1 MHFFFI
7 QQSLGNHELD
17 LGVEGLVPFLNDA
30 NFPVLVA
37 NINNTADHALWQ
49 TRALK
54 KSVVFDIKGVKVGVV
69 GYLTPETKQL
79 GVPNDL
85 EFIPEVIGIK

>member
-1 MHFFFI
+1 M
-7 QQSLGNHELD
+7 D
-17 LGVEGLVPFLNDA
+17 LGVDGLIPFLNGA

-37 NINNTADHALWQ
+37 NINNSADHVLWH

-54 KSVVFDIKGVKVGVV
+54 KSAVFDIKGFKVGIV
-69 GYLTPETKQL
+69 GYLTPETKQ
-79 GVPNDL
+79 VTTSNDL